1 MATGLILLFLIAS
14 LGAFFLT
21 RARRRFGGQVNGK
34 IWITTIVGFA
44 IVILVIWVARRTA
57 SPASPL
63 GRLQR

>member
-34 IWITTIVGFA
+34 VWITTIVGFA
-44 IVILVIWVARRTA
+44 IVILVIWVASQNR
-57 SPASPL
+57 
-63 GRLQR
+63 